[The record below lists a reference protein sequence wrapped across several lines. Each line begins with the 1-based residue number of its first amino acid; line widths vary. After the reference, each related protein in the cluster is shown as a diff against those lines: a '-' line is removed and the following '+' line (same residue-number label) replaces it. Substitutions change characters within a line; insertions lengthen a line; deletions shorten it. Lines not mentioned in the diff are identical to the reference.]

1 MEQALKDGVRTVTPG
16 FRSLGPN
23 ALASPGLLGSA
34 EHTHTH
40 NTHAHTRS
48 CTPSSNDKHTHM
60 HTYTYTRYTHP
71 FTRTHTPASNRNHQ
85 MHTCTQALRTVGGS
99 QRQAHHHIPACVRL
113 RELNSAS
120 THTPYTRT
128 RVRMHAPRTHP
139 HVHALV
145 GTHTLRLSHRR
156 ESSHVRSSVRWHART
171 VTGAISPAHVH
182 TLHAIYPVWRG
193 RHVSPAPC

>member
-1 MEQALKDGVRTVTPG
+1 
-16 FRSLGPN
+16 
-23 ALASPGLLGSA
+23 
-34 EHTHTH
+34 
-40 NTHAHTRS
+40 
-48 CTPSSNDKHTHM
+48 M
-60 HTYTYTRYTHP
+60 HTFLQMQSPDAY
-71 FTRTHTPASNRNHQ
+71 
-85 MHTCTQALRTVGGS
+85 MHTCTHALRTVGGS

-113 RELNSAS
+113 RELNRAS

-171 VTGAISPAHVH
+171 VTGAISPAHVQH
-182 TLHAIYPVWRG
+182 TLHAIHTLWRW
-193 RHVSPAPC
+193 RHVSPAPCLGLKVLDFRAQSSGLRV